1 MKRLFVAFIFGA
13 ATLTAPLM
21 ASENDETTEVRRPGP
36 TVQVQCYAA
45 AYRGFQPLMR
55 HAGISRRLHGGPGQ
69 FNRARSQALNDAM
82 RNCQQMHFRQPMVT
96 CTALPE
102 TCRKVR

>member
-1 MKRLFVAFIFGA
+1 MNRLFAACILGA

-21 ASENDETTEVRRPGP
+21 ANDDAEAMRRHGP
-36 TVQVQCYAA
+36 TIQVQCQAA

-55 HAGISRRLHGGPGQ
+55 HVGISRRLPAGPGQ
-69 FNRARSQALNDAM
+69 FNRARSQALQDAQ
-82 RNCQQMHFRQPMVT
+82 RHCRQMHFNQPMVS
-96 CTALPE
+96 CTPLPE